1 MLWPVI
7 TRATYKK
14 GHRRVMR
21 LGDDELELHPDFRLY
36 LHTKLSNPHFPP
48 EVQVRHVVYRF
59 HCPVCYASPEV
70 LLQLQAETTLIN
82 FAVTQQGLEEQLLS
96 LVVRKERPDLA
107 LQRSTLLTQQNQYKI
122 EIKSLEDQILAKLAA
137 AEGDVCAVGF
147 GKVYDCLVTW
157 LH

>member
-59 HCPVCYASPEV
+59 HCPVCCP
-70 LLQLQAETTLIN
+70 LHRRCCCN
-82 FAVTQQGLEEQLLS
+82 CRRKPLS
-96 LVVRKERPDLA
+96 
-107 LQRSTLLTQQNQYKI
+107 ST
-122 EIKSLEDQILAKLAA
+122 SR
-137 AEGDVCAVGF
+137 
-147 GKVYDCLVTW
+147 
-157 LH
+157 